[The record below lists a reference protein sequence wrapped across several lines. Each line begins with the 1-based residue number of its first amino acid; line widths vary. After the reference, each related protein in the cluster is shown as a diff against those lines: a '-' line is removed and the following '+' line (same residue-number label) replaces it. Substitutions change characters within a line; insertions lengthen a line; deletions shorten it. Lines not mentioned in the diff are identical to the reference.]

1 MPFTSQAEIDAVVDE
16 YEKTGFLEV
25 TNSLKL
31 KIICETNMKNMPNFT
46 RIVKDLELQNKFYRH
61 LPSLPAEFT
70 IYDDFAAMIELEDEE
85 NNLENVRVLFVQN
98 RQLVR
103 LLILAF
109 ESLWK
114 KAKTFK

>member
-1 MPFTSQAEIDAVVDE
+1 LPFSSQAEIDAMVDE

-25 TNSLKL
+25 PNSLKL
-31 KIICETNMKNMPNFT
+31 KIICETNMKNMPNF
-46 RIVKDLELQNKFYRH
+46 VKLVKNLEFQNKYYRH

-103 LLILAF
+103 LLTLAF

-114 KAKTFK
+114 KAKTFG